1 MKSLPFFRGVVMF
14 RTGLTKGIYESFLR
28 THRLNKTELTSA
40 PFIFVDPISGS
51 IKLLTNLLSS
61 KEYGSEIYAFAIA
74 NGGDVEVLST
84 ENN

>member
-1 MKSLPFFRGVVMF
+1 MSYLFRGVVMF

-28 THRLNKTELTSA
+28 THRLNRTEFESA
-40 PFIFVDPISGS
+40 PFIFVDPTTGQM
-51 IKLLTNLLSS
+51 KLLTNLLSS
-61 KEYGSEIYAFAIA
+61 NEYGSEIFAFAIA